1 LHLTATFGGGF
12 DAISAALT
20 EWVIDSTPGD
30 EGEIRVLSQQAG
42 RGRRI
47 LVAGIAA
54 TLLLAACSDDTNGA
68 ADGTGDEVPD
78 DEPAIVDEE
87 PEALRILVTNDDGI
101 DAPGIDSVVEG
112 LKTLPDVE
120 LVIVAPAEDQSAT
133 GDQTSDVPPEAE
145 EATTTSGEAG
155 IAVDGLP
162 ADAVVHA
169 FEEVFTDDDEI
180 PHLVVSGNNF
190 GPNLGFISYISGT
203 VGAART
209 AARSGVPSLAV
220 SQGLGSPADFEAA
233 VPFMLDWV
241 EQHRDA
247 LLAGDVATDTVA
259 SLNVPTCE
267 EGELRG
273 LEDDLD
279 LAFEAGDRSVI
290 GPSDCTSTETDLED
304 DLDAFLHGFATL
316 TEVPVEEPVDD

>member
-1 LHLTATFGGGF
+1 
-12 DAISAALT
+12 
-20 EWVIDSTPGD
+20 
-30 EGEIRVLSQQAG
+30 VLSQQAG

-54 TLLLAACSDDTNGA
+54 TLLLAACGDD
-68 ADGTGDEVPD
+68 ADPNDDEVPD

-101 DAPGIDSVVEG
+101 EARGIDSVVEA

-120 LVIVAPAEDQSAT
+120 LVIVAPAEDRSAT
-133 GDQTSDVPPEAE
+133 GDQTSDEPVEAE
-145 EATTTSGEAG
+145 ETTTLSGETG

-169 FEEVFTDDDEI
+169 FEEVFTGDDEI

-190 GPNLGFISYISGT
+190 GPNLGFISYVSGT

-209 AARSGVPSLAV
+209 AARFGVPGLAV
-220 SQGLGSPADFEAA
+220 SQGLGDPPDFEAA

-247 LLAGDVATDTVA
+247 LLAGDIPTATVA
-259 SLNVPTCE
+259 SLNVPTCD

-273 LEDDLD
+273 LEEDLE
-279 LAFEAGDRSVI
+279 LAFEAEDRSVI
-290 GPSDCTSTETDLED
+290 GPSDCTSTETDLVD
-304 DLDAFLHGFATL
+304 DLDGFLHGFATL
-316 TEVPVEEPVDD
+316 TEVPVEEPADQ